1 MTNPGTFLSVDLKS
15 WVFGTIK
22 KVQQGTDWNNAWQK
36 TYRELGGKSEES
48 GKKVCPMKG
57 TKTLYLLGR
66 INGSNMPYKN
76 PPPREV
82 WENNSKNGVYA
93 LLALE
98 ILSRNPSISLNDLWS
113 RIPRTRARRIGGGT
127 RAIKSRR
134 SHRCIQAVEPRT
146 DCQSIETGNLTKS
159 LTRQSTGSPINP
171 APGDL

>member
-1 MTNPGTFLSVDLKS
+1 MANPGTFLSVDLKS

-48 GKKVCPMKG
+48 GKKGCPMNA

-66 INGSNMPYKN
+66 INGSNIPYKN
-76 PPPREV
+76 LPPREV
-82 WENNSKNGVYA
+82 WENYSKNGVYA

-113 RIPRTRARRIGGGT
+113 KIQERVRGELGEEPALSNQGGPT
-127 RAIKSRR
+127 VAYKLW
-134 SHRCIQAVEPRT
+134 
-146 DCQSIETGNLTKS
+146 NLG
-159 LTRQSTGSPINP
+159 LIVNP
-171 APGDL
+171 

>member
-22 KVQQGTDWNNAWQK
+22 KIQQGTDWNNAWQK

-48 GKKVCPMKG
+48 GKKGCPMNG

-66 INGSNMPYKN
+66 IKGSNMPYKN
-76 PPPREV
+76 PLPREV
-82 WENNSKNGVYA
+82 WENYSKNGVYT

-113 RIPRTRARRIGGGT
+113 EIQERVREELGEEPALSNQGGPT
-127 RAIKSRR
+127 VAYKLW
-134 SHRCIQAVEPRT
+134 
-146 DCQSIETGNLTKS
+146 NLG
-159 LTRQSTGSPINP
+159 LIVNP
-171 APGDL
+171 